1 MDFAKR
7 HGMAMA
13 MASGSATEMA
23 SATVLGMMSMPT
35 GMASHDHL
43 GSGMDLDMDGMAA
56 MHMYFTTQFKNYP
69 VLFKLLSATTKAQAF
84 GIFLL
89 LFFVAFLNRG
99 LEFARNYL
107 EQVVWKNPAYVEC
120 HTGEDTGISA
130 IKSTHSNAA
139 PADAHACCG
148 AEEDSD
154 GSIGKS
160 DSTNSGVRSIQPI
173 EGAHHKERRNQLPL
187 ASRVFRDIIRLILCI
202 VPDLFG
208 YSLMLV
214 AMTYTLTYF
223 FAVVIGSGVGR
234 FFFERLSDRMNL
246 KPLNPFGLH
255 C

>member
-7 HGMAMA
+7 HGMAMT
-13 MASGSATEMA
+13 MATDAATEMA
-23 SATVLGMMSMPT
+23 SATMSGMMSMST
-35 GMASHDHL
+35 GMASHDH
-43 GSGMDLDMDGMAA
+43 SDMDMDMAP

-69 VLFKLLSATTKAQAF
+69 VLFKSLSASTKAQAF

-89 LFFVAFLNRG
+89 LFFIAFLNRG
-99 LEFARNYL
+99 LEFVRNYL
-107 EQVVWKNPAYVEC
+107 EQVVWKNPVYVEC
-120 HTGEDTGISA
+120 HPGETGISA
-130 IKSTHSNAA
+130 IKSIHSQA
-139 PADAHACCG
+139 PQADAHACCG
-148 AEEDSD
+148 GEEESD
-154 GSIGKS
+154 ASIGKA
-160 DSTNSGVRSIQPI
+160 DSTTSGVRSVQPI
-173 EGAHHKERRNQLPL
+173 EGDHRQERTNQLPL

-246 KPLNPFGLH
+246 KPLNPFGQH